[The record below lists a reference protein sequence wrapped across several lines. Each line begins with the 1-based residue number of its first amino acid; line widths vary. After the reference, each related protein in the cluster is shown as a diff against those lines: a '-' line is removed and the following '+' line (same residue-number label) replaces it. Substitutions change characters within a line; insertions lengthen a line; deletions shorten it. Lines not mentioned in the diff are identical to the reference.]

1 VRVRGARRPRRRGA
15 ALAGAAVRLRL
26 GDEAALARIRQVTGC
41 GDNAEEVLRWMGARD
56 RVGRDCE
63 RVSRRSG

>member
-1 VRVRGARRPRRRGA
+1 
-15 ALAGAAVRLRL
+15 LAGAAVRLRL

-63 RVSRRSG
+63 RVSSAQRRGDPRDAGGRIRL

>member
-1 VRVRGARRPRRRGA
+1 MEAVSSGARP
-15 ALAGAAVRLRL
+15 VRLRL
-26 GDEAALARIRQVTGC
+26 GGPAALARIRQVTGC
-41 GDNAEEVLRWMGARD
+41 GDNAEEVMRWMGDRRD

>member
-1 VRVRGARRPRRRGA
+1 VSYRPDDRGW
-15 ALAGAAVRLRL
+15 
-26 GDEAALARIRQVTGC
+26 ALARIREVTGAR
-41 GDNAEEVLRWMGARD
+41 DNAEEVLRWMGDRRD